1 MVTDADSAIWFQLKV
16 VRGQS
21 TENRVVKAA
30 PGTSVKNLLA
40 HELPVCTIPRVTG
53 KTKAGSEE
61 TDLRQDMPVDMVKEF
76 GFLFLHAYVH
86 GLDEAKA
93 EPTPPSRRPS
103 ALQLLLDMSKSY
115 TSYPPQKSG
124 TRADQRLYN
133 KVLEVLKQEKV
144 GFLPIQ
150 VHNFGDELVST
161 LASEE
166 YAIVRPICNSCL
178 ESGKRPVTR
187 NALAQKRKF

>member
-40 HELPVCTIPRVTG
+40 HELPECTIPRVTG
-53 KTKAGSEE
+53 KTKAGSGE
-61 TDLRQDMPVDMVKEF
+61 VDMDGDVVK
-76 GFLFLHAYVH
+76 
-86 GLDEAKA
+86 GL
-93 EPTPPSRRPS
+93 
-103 ALQLLLDMSKSY
+103 
-115 TSYPPQKSG
+115 QK
-124 TRADQRLYN
+124 
-133 KVLEVLKQEKV
+133 
-144 GFLPIQ
+144 
-150 VHNFGDELVST
+150 
-161 LASEE
+161 E